1 MTITLLLRLFCS
13 AFLLSSLLPPA
24 AQAHLL
30 QLSGRDLGPLVGQ
43 PTAQFSVF
51 SASQGQLRPVPHQWL
66 PWSEDG
72 LPAFRSDRSTRWAG
86 QPGRINAGDRLFLDA
101 QDAGEALDAA
111 ALSHSTENVVGEL
124 RVRHDDGDAYF
135 YVVRNAYQQATQRYV
150 RFDRERMQ
158 IKSTHYQLNM
168 APDNLLVWNDFFFR
182 GYESPGGRPQS
193 ILDTLKIRLS
203 AGVLGDRS
211 RITLDNSNLSPR
223 IEEVIEGPLVTAVY
237 ATTSVRFARVPV
249 LNIDNYFLIMPQQ
262 TDIHSRFTLPGIANT
277 VLNSPA
283 VSMSLDGNQLLG
295 ARLRTSWTG
304 ELEARVDGT
313 VSDTEQRML
322 DTPMSGRNWLW
333 FSTGRQFDLLAELD
347 FRDGFDTP
355 VKLVYEDDRT
365 LANPPER
372 FPGQGPN
379 VGFALQDIPF
389 GQEFYF
395 VARLLF
401 SGDSQG
407 LPAEDYARRALS
419 GNSAS
424 YRVLGAP

>member
-1 MTITLLLRLFCS
+1 TF
-13 AFLLSSLLPPA
+13 FF
-24 AQAHLL
+24 QA
-30 QLSGRDLGPLVGQ
+30 
-43 PTAQFSVF
+43 
-51 SASQGQLRPVPHQWL
+51 
-66 PWSEDG
+66 EDG
-72 LPAFRSDRSTRWAG
+72 IRDFHVTGVQTCALPIS
-86 QPGRINAGDRLFLDA
+86 
-101 QDAGEALDAA
+101 
-111 ALSHSTENVVGEL
+111 
-124 RVRHDDGDAYF
+124 
-135 YVVRNAYQQATQRYV
+135 
-150 RFDRERMQ
+150 
-158 IKSTHYQLNM
+158 HYQLNM

-182 GYESPGGRPQS
+182 GYQSPDGRTQS

-277 VLNSPA
+277 VLSSPS

-304 ELEARVDGT
+304 ELEARVDGAI
-313 VSDTEQRML
+313 SDTEQRML

-365 LANPPER
+365 L
-372 FPGQGPN
+372 
-379 VGFALQDIPF
+379 
-389 GQEFYF
+389 
-395 VARLLF
+395 
-401 SGDSQG
+401 
-407 LPAEDYARRALS
+407 
-419 GNSAS
+419 
-424 YRVLGAP
+424 